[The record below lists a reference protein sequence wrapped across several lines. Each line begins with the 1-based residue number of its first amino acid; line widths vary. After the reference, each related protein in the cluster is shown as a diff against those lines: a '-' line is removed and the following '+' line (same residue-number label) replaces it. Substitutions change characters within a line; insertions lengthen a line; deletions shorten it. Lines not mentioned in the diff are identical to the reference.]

1 MISHIFISN
10 NKENKLS
17 RSQITPFVLCLKDN
31 PIFLLLPPF
40 FFFFIYFAW
49 APSNVDL
56 ANFNWGCEY
65 EILTF
70 HHLWHYNPKIL
81 NWNMT
86 SSLVQPLTLWDFNE
100 SFHSSTTTLDINNSN
115 QIKCFILK
123 DLEVRTFKRKVV
135 NLMAYKLKNCN
146 SHIMSTFFFLLEFL
160 CHPNDWSEKHQNI
173 LCKLQILPQHLIFY
187 NWINCLIFK
196 KAYNSYSLMK
206 IWDIMHL
213 LWKGFKG
220 WSHGRRRW
228 V

>member
-1 MISHIFISN
+1 M
-10 NKENKLS
+10 
-17 RSQITPFVLCLKDN
+17 
-31 PIFLLLPPF
+31 
-40 FFFFIYFAW
+40 
-49 APSNVDL
+49 NVDL

-70 HHLWHYNPKIL
+70 HHLWHYNPKFL

-146 SHIMSTFFFLLEFL
+146 SHIMSTFFFFFL
-160 CHPNDWSEKHQNI
+160 FI
-173 LCKLQILPQHLIFY
+173 RI
-187 NWINCLIFK
+187 
-196 KAYNSYSLMK
+196 SLSSQWLK
-206 IWDIMHL
+206 
-213 LWKGFKG
+213 WKTPKYTVQTSNTASTFDFL
-220 WSHGRRRW
+220 
-228 V
+228 

>member
-40 FFFFIYFAW
+40 FFFFLYFAW

-115 QIKCFILK
+115 QIKC
-123 DLEVRTFKRKVV
+123 
-135 NLMAYKLKNCN
+135 
-146 SHIMSTFFFLLEFL
+146 
-160 CHPNDWSEKHQNI
+160 
-173 LCKLQILPQHLIFY
+173 LIFY